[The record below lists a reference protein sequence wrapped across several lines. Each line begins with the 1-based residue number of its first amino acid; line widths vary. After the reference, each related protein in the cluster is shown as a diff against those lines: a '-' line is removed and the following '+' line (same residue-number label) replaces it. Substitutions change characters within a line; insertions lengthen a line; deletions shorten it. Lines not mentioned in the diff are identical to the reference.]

1 MKFKKILLLNYT
13 SKELEKTYWDR
24 VDKLCEEKIILAT
37 DNPTLS
43 HQLKNTDCLLVKLG
57 AKIGPEIITQA
68 SKLRYIGMLGTGVGG
83 VDLKLAKKKKITVCN
98 INDYATEGVAEF
110 TFGTIIDYIRELE
123 RAKQQAKKADYSEAT
138 FFTGTEIKGKK
149 FGIIGLGHIG
159 ARVAEIAKTLGAIV
173 FYWSRVRKKKYE
185 KLGIK
190 YKYINDLLKSSDI
203 ITLNLALN
211 QKTNNFLNKKRVR
224 LIKKGALLVNT
235 SPMELID
242 LVALAKKLKKKE
254 VSFILDHSDEMTKE
268 QLSLIKNYKNCVIYP
283 PLGYTTQEATALKKG
298 IFVANLENFLKGKP
312 TNKVN

>member
-173 FYWSRVRKKKYE
+173 FYWSRV
-185 KLGIK
+185 
-190 YKYINDLLKSSDI
+190 
-203 ITLNLALN
+203 
-211 QKTNNFLNKKRVR
+211 
-224 LIKKGALLVNT
+224 
-235 SPMELID
+235 
-242 LVALAKKLKKKE
+242 
-254 VSFILDHSDEMTKE
+254 
-268 QLSLIKNYKNCVIYP
+268 
-283 PLGYTTQEATALKKG
+283 
-298 IFVANLENFLKGKP
+298 
-312 TNKVN
+312 